1 MGPMLA
7 RRASRNAALP
17 LPGAS
22 YISALSAEPWLC
34 RIPPG
39 HVAEWLR
46 SGLQNRLRR
55 FNSGRGLHSPYS
67 SHGNDIARSRQGAP
81 FAPRMRAG

>member
-1 MGPMLA
+1 VRQRFQKRKVRQSNGADTGRL
-7 RRASRNAALP
+7 RAANAALP

-22 YISALSAEPWLC
+22 YISALSAKL
-34 RIPPG
+34 RFAGFPPG

-55 FNSGRGLHSPYS
+55 FNSGRGLQLPVL
-67 SHGNDIARSRQGAP
+67 
-81 FAPRMRAG
+81 